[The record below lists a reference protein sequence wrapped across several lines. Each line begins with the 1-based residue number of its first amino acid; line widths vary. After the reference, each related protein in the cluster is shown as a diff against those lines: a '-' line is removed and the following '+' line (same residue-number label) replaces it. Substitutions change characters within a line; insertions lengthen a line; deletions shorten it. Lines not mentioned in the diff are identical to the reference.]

1 MDLTEEIFQSCNNVV
16 IEEASNVID
25 EKSNHTLQYEQ
36 KHNVVLPSEE
46 KKIAINVSAIRKIR
60 SECACAKK
68 NKFTYAELWL
78 GLCTL
83 FLGAFFSALISQIP
97 YEVSFL
103 SILFYSICPVF
114 GGIFGVAY
122 FFCRKNSNKD
132 IVQLAE
138 KIEDYIIDPE
148 DMEETKN
155 EH

>member
-1 MDLTEEIFQSCNNVV
+1 MQSCGL
-16 IEEASNVID
+16 D
-25 EKSNHTLQYEQ
+25 Y
-36 KHNVVLPSEE
+36 VLYFSEP
-46 KKIAINVSAIRKIR
+46 
-60 SECACAKK
+60 
-68 NKFTYAELWL
+68 
-78 GLCTL
+78 
-83 FLGAFFSALISQIP
+83 FFSALISQIP